1 MSRLLSTFTE
11 IILPIIIFVLGIIGT
26 IFLYKTVQKKFSKP
40 LPQSLQRSKTPQVK
54 LKENYCTEKEMVF
67 LNALHKALPRECISF
82 PNVGVSKLIEPK
94 GNLVDYKIVMDKF
107 VDVCV
112 FLRKGMKPILVI
124 DLYEPSPVAQ
134 QLKKFDDNVLA
145 VLKEVKI
152 PVLHKQIEQEYN
164 EEELKIQVLQ
174 AMNNTTVAY
183 LKDKI
188 INENKQNQ

>member
-11 IILPIIIFVLGIIGT
+11 IVLPIIIFVLGIIGT
-26 IFLYKTVQKKFSKP
+26 IFLYKAVQKKFSKP
-40 LPQSLQRSKTPQVK
+40 LPQALQRNSTPQVK

-67 LNALHKALPRECISF
+67 LTALHKALPRECISF

-107 VDVCV
+107 VDICV

-164 EEELKIQVLQ
+164 VEELKIQVLQ

-188 INENKQNQ
+188 IKESNQKQ

>member
-11 IILPIIIFVLGIIGT
+11 IVLPIIIFVLGIIGT
-26 IFLYKTVQKKFSKP
+26 IFLYKAVQKKFSKP
-40 LPQSLQRSKTPQVK
+40 LPQALQRNSTPQVK

-67 LNALHKALPRECISF
+67 LTALHKALPRECISF

-94 GNLVDYKIVMDKF
+94 GNLVDYKLVMDKF

-124 DLYEPSPVAQ
+124 DLYEPSPAAQ

-164 EEELKIQVLQ
+164 VEELKIQVLQ

-188 INENKQNQ
+188 IKENNQKQ

>member
-1 MSRLLSTFTE
+1 MSRILSVFTE
-11 IILPIIIFVLGIIGT
+11 IVLPILILAVGIVLSII
-26 IFLYKTVQKKFSKP
+26 LYKHLQKKFSQTITPSYQKN
-40 LPQSLQRSKTPQVK
+40 STPQVK
-54 LKENYCTEKEMVF
+54 LKESYCTEKEMVF
-67 LNALHKALPRECISF
+67 LNALHKALPRDCISF

-94 GNLVDYKIVMDKF
+94 GNLVDYKSVMDKY

-124 DLYEPSPVAQ
+124 DLFEPSPVAQ

-152 PVLHKQIEQEYN
+152 PVMHKQIQNEYN
-164 EEELKIQVLQ
+164 IEELKIEVLQ
-174 AMNNTTVAY
+174 KMNNSTVAY

-188 INENKQNQ
+188 LDEVNKK

>member
-1 MSRLLSTFTE
+1 
-11 IILPIIIFVLGIIGT
+11 
-26 IFLYKTVQKKFSKP
+26 
-40 LPQSLQRSKTPQVK
+40 
-54 LKENYCTEKEMVF
+54 
-67 LNALHKALPRECISF
+67 
-82 PNVGVSKLIEPK
+82 
-94 GNLVDYKIVMDKF
+94 MDKF
-107 VDVCV
+107 VDICV

-124 DLYEPSPVAQ
+124 DLYEPSPAAQ

-164 EEELKIQVLQ
+164 VEELKIQVLQ

-188 INENKQNQ
+188 IRENNQ

>member
-1 MSRLLSTFTE
+1 MSRMLSVFTE
-11 IILPIIIFVLGIIGT
+11 IVLPILILAVGIVLSII
-26 IFLYKTVQKKFSKP
+26 LYKHLQKKFSQPITPSYQKN
-40 LPQSLQRSKTPQVK
+40 STPQVK
-54 LKENYCTEKEMVF
+54 LKESYCTEKEMVF
-67 LNALHKALPRECISF
+67 LNALHKALPRDCISF

-94 GNLVDYKIVMDKF
+94 GNLVDYKSVMDKY

-124 DLYEPSPVAQ
+124 DLFEASPVAQ

-152 PVLHKQIEQEYN
+152 PVMHKQIQNEYN
-164 EEELKIQVLQ
+164 IEELKIEVLQ
-174 AMNNTTVAY
+174 KMNNSTVAY

-188 INENKQNQ
+188 LDEVNKK

>member
-1 MSRLLSTFTE
+1 MLSVFTE
-11 IILPIIIFVLGIIGT
+11 IVLPILILAVGIVLSII
-26 IFLYKTVQKKFSKP
+26 LYKHLQKKFSHPITPSYQKN
-40 LPQSLQRSKTPQVK
+40 STPQVK
-54 LKENYCTEKEMVF
+54 LKESYCTEQEMVF
-67 LNALHKALPRECISF
+67 LNALHKALPRDCISF

-94 GNLVDYKIVMDKF
+94 GNLVDYKSVMDKY

-124 DLYEPSPVAQ
+124 DLFEPSPVAQ

-152 PVLHKQIEQEYN
+152 PVMHKQIQNEYN
-164 EEELKIQVLQ
+164 IEELKIEVLQ
-174 AMNNTTVAY
+174 KMNNSTVAY

-188 INENKQNQ
+188 LDEVNKK

>member
-26 IFLYKTVQKKFSKP
+26 IFLYKAVQKKFSKP
-40 LPQSLQRSKTPQVK
+40 LPQSLQRNKTPQVK
-54 LKENYCTEKEMVF
+54 LKESYCTEKEMVF

-82 PNVGVSKLIEPK
+82 PNVGVSKLVEPK

-164 EEELKIQVLQ
+164 VEELKIQVLQ

-188 INENKQNQ
+188 INENNQKQ

>member
-1 MSRLLSTFTE
+1 MSRMLSVFTE
-11 IILPIIIFVLGIIGT
+11 IVLPILILAVGIALSII
-26 IFLYKTVQKKFSKP
+26 LYKHLQKKFSHPVTPSYQKN
-40 LPQSLQRSKTPQVK
+40 STPQVK
-54 LKENYCTEKEMVF
+54 LKENYCTEQEMVF
-67 LNALHKALPRECISF
+67 LNALHKALPRDCISF

-94 GNLVDYKIVMDKF
+94 GNLVDYKSVIDKY

-124 DLYEPSPVAQ
+124 DLFEPSPVAQ

-152 PVLHKQIEQEYN
+152 PVMHKQIQNEYN
-164 EEELKIQVLQ
+164 IEELKIEVLQ
-174 AMNNTTVAY
+174 KMNNSTVAY

-188 INENKQNQ
+188 LDEVNKK

>member
-11 IILPIIIFVLGIIGT
+11 IVLPIIIFVLGIIGT
-26 IFLYKTVQKKFSKP
+26 IFLYKAVQKKFSKP
-40 LPQSLQRSKTPQVK
+40 LPQALQRNSTPQVK

-67 LNALHKALPRECISF
+67 LTALHKALPRECISF

-94 GNLVDYKIVMDKF
+94 GNLVDYKLVMDKF

-124 DLYEPSPVAQ
+124 DLYEPSPAAQ

-164 EEELKIQVLQ
+164 VEELKIQVLQ

-188 INENKQNQ
+188 IRENNQQ

>member
-1 MSRLLSTFTE
+1 MLSVFTE
-11 IILPIIIFVLGIIGT
+11 IVLPILILAVGIVLSII
-26 IFLYKTVQKKFSKP
+26 LYKHLQKKFSQPITPSYQKN
-40 LPQSLQRSKTPQVK
+40 STPQVK
-54 LKENYCTEKEMVF
+54 LKESYCTEKEMVF
-67 LNALHKALPRECISF
+67 LNALHKALPRDCISF

-94 GNLVDYKIVMDKF
+94 GNLVDYKSVMDKY

-124 DLYEPSPVAQ
+124 DLFEASPVAQ

-152 PVLHKQIEQEYN
+152 PVMHKQIQNEYN
-164 EEELKIQVLQ
+164 IEELKIEVLQ
-174 AMNNTTVAY
+174 KMNNSTVAY

-188 INENKQNQ
+188 LDEVNKK

>member
-11 IILPIIIFVLGIIGT
+11 IVLPIIIFVLGIIGT
-26 IFLYKTVQKKFSKP
+26 IFLYKAVQKKFSKP
-40 LPQSLQRSKTPQVK
+40 LPQALQRNSTPQVK

-67 LNALHKALPRECISF
+67 LTALHKALPRECISF

-94 GNLVDYKIVMDKF
+94 GNLVDYKLVMDKF

-124 DLYEPSPVAQ
+124 DLYEPSPAAQ

-164 EEELKIQVLQ
+164 VEELKIQVLQ

-188 INENKQNQ
+188 IRENNQ